1 MTKRTDL
8 KKIMVIG
15 SGPIVIG
22 QAAEFDY
29 AGSQA
34 CQALREEGY
43 EVILINSN
51 PATIMTDTAI
61 ADRVYI
67 EPLTLEFASR
77 IIYKERPDAILGSLG
92 GQTGLNLVVELANAG
107 ILDEYHVEIL
117 GTDLDAINKAE
128 DRELFRELMM
138 EIKEPIPESDIVHS
152 VEEALT
158 FAANIGYPLVVRPA
172 YTLGGTGGGFAHNEE
187 ELRAICENGLKRSPV
202 HQCLIERSIA
212 GYKEIEYE
220 VMRDDKDQ
228 AIVVCNMENIDPVGI
243 HTGDSMVVAPV
254 QTLSDREHQMLRNAS
269 LKIIRALR
277 ICGGC
282 NVQLALNPESFE
294 YYVIEVNPRVSRSSA
309 LASKASGY
317 PIAKLAAKIAVG
329 MSLDEM
335 INPITHTSYACFEPA
350 LDYVVTK
357 LPRFPFDKFNHA
369 DRRLGT
375 QMKATGE
382 VMSIGRNFPES
393 FLKAIRSLEMKWDHI
408 EDPEISAC
416 TTLDLWERV
425 VIQDDRRLFVIVE
438 LLRRGEDVKRIHEI
452 TQIDFFFLHHFEQI
466 VHLEKALRDHR
477 DDLALLRKAKENGF
491 ADSYLARIWS
501 RKECDIYELRKKH
514 AIWPV
519 YKTVDT
525 CAAEFASA
533 TPYYYSTYEKENE
546 SKRSD
551 RPKIIVLGSGPI
563 RIGQGVEFDY
573 ATVHCV
579 MTLRECGYE
588 AIVINNNPET
598 VSTDFS
604 ISDKL
609 YFEPLTLEDVMHVIE
624 WEQPLGVIVQ
634 FGGQTAINL
643 AAGLV
648 EHGVKILGTDL
659 SDIDRAEDRHAFEA
673 MLHELQIPQPLGE
686 TATEVEEA
694 VDIANRIGYPVLVR
708 PSYVLG
714 GRAMEI
720 VYNDEDLRV
729 YMRCAV
735 KEISHDA
742 PILIDKYIVGKEV
755 EIDAIADGENVYIP
769 GIMEHIERAGVHSG
783 DSISVYPAPTLSD
796 ALKERIV
803 DYTIR
808 IGRGFHF
815 IGLYNIQFIVDHDD
829 QVYVLEVNPRSS
841 RTVPFLSK
849 ITSVPMSHVA
859 TRCIIGDSLEKQG
872 YQTGIH
878 PEGKR
883 TFVKAPVFSFAKLR
897 SVDTTLGPE
906 MKSTGEALGGDVTLE
921 KALYKAL
928 VASGVKVPNRGN
940 VLMTIA
946 DHDKEEAL
954 SIAKR
959 FYAIGYGIYAT
970 SGTARYLRAHGIE
983 VHDAIKIGEDPEI
996 NVLNLIRMGRV
1007 SLVINTMSQTSSVSK
1022 DGFLIRRTAAENNI
1036 SCFTSLDTARA
1047 MLRVAESLSFSAIS
1061 MNELEQESGQ
1071 ASL

>member
-1 MTKRTDL
+1 MSKREDL
-8 KKIMVIG
+8 KKILVIG

-29 AGSQA
+29 AGTQA
-34 CQALREEGY
+34 CQSLREEGY
-43 EVILINSN
+43 QVVLMNSN

-107 ILDEYHVEIL
+107 ILEEYHVEIL
-117 GTDLDAINKAE
+117 GTDLSAINRAE
-128 DRELFRELMM
+128 DRELFRTLMN
-138 EIKEPIPESDIVHS
+138 EIHEPVPESEIVHS
-152 VEEALT
+152 VEEAVD
-158 FAANIGYPLVVRPA
+158 FAAAIGYPLVVRPA
-172 YTLGGTGGGFAHNEE
+172 YTLGGTGGGFVHDEE
-187 ELRAICENGLKRSPV
+187 ELKTVCDSGLKLSPV

-220 VMRDDKDQ
+220 VMRDHKDN

-269 LKIIRALR
+269 LKIIRALK

-282 NVQLALNPESFE
+282 NVQLALDPYSFK

-309 LASKASGY
+309 LASKATGY

-329 MSLDEM
+329 MSLDEI
-335 INPITHTSYACFEPA
+335 INPITNTSYACFEPA
-350 LDYVVTK
+350 LDYIVTK
-357 LPRFPFDKFNHA
+357 LPRFPFDKFTHA

-382 VMSIGRNFPES
+382 VMAIGRNFAES
-393 FLKAIRSLEMKWDHI
+393 FLKAVRSLEMKCDHI
-408 EDPEISAC
+408 DHEEIGAY
-416 TTLDLWERV
+416 TTLQLWEHV
-425 VIQDDRRLFVIVE
+425 HIQDDLRLFVICE
-438 LLRRGEDVKRIHEI
+438 LLRRNESAAEI
-452 TQIDFFFLHHFEQI
+452 QAITEIDPFYLHKLMHI
-466 VHLEKALRDHR
+466 IDLEREMMAHPKDIAVLKK
-477 DDLALLRKAKENGF
+477 LKENGF
-491 ADSYLARIWS
+491 ADSYIARKWGMS
-501 RKECDIYELRKKH
+501 EDALYELRKENQVM
-514 AIWPV
+514 PV
-519 YKTVDT
+519 YKMVDT
-525 CAAEFASA
+525 CAAEFESA
-533 TPYYYSTYEKENE
+533 TPYFYSTYEAENE
-546 SKRSD
+546 SVCSNRK
-551 RPKIIVLGSGPI
+551 KVVVLGSGPI

-579 MTLRECGYE
+579 MSLRECGYE

-624 WEQPLGVIVQ
+624 LEHPLGVIVQ

-643 AAGLV
+643 ADGLV
-648 EHGVKILGTDL
+648 RRGVKILGTSL
-659 SDIDRAEDRHAFEA
+659 TDIDRAEDRHAFEE

-686 TATEVEEA
+686 TAIEVEEA
-694 VDIANRIGYPVLVR
+694 VAIANRIAYPVLVR

-729 YMRCAV
+729 YMASAV

-742 PILIDKYIVGKEV
+742 PILVDKYIIGKEV
-755 EIDAIADGENVYIP
+755 EIDAIADGEHVFIP

-783 DSISVYPAPTLSD
+783 DSISVYPSETISQKVKD
-796 ALKERIV
+796 TIV
-803 DYTIR
+803 DYAIR
-808 IGRGFHF
+808 IGKGFHF
-815 IGLYNIQFIVDHDD
+815 IGLFNIQFIVD
-829 QVYVLEVNPRSS
+829 QSEKVYVLEVNPRSS

-849 ITSVPMSHVA
+849 ITHVPMANIA
-859 TRCIIGDSLEKQG
+859 TRCILGESLRQQG
-872 YQTGIH
+872 YE
-878 PEGKR
+878 EGVGKESNR

-921 KALYKAL
+921 KALHKAL
-928 VASGVKVPNRGN
+928 IASGVKVPDRGN

-946 DHDKEEAL
+946 DQDKEEAL
-954 SIAKR
+954 HIAKR

-970 SGTARYLRAHGIE
+970 SGTAQYLREHGID
-983 VHDAIKIGEDPEI
+983 VHDAIKIGEDPQV

-1036 SCFTSLDTARA
+1036 SCFTSLDTAKA
-1047 MLRVAESLSFSAIS
+1047 MLRVAESLSFSAVS
-1061 MNELEQESGQ
+1061 MNELEG
-1071 ASL
+1071 

>member
-1 MTKRTDL
+1 MAKRTDI
-8 KKIMVIG
+8 KKILVIG

-67 EPLTLEFASR
+67 EPLTLEFAAR

-92 GQTGLNLVVELANAG
+92 GQTGLNLVVELANSG
-107 ILDEYHVEIL
+107 ILAEYHVEIL
-117 GTDLDAINKAE
+117 GTDLQAINRAE

-138 EIKEPIPESDIVHS
+138 EIHEPVPESVIVHT
-152 VEEALT
+152 VEEAVA
-158 FAANIGYPLVVRPA
+158 FGNEIGYPLVVRPA
-172 YTLGGTGGGFAHNEE
+172 YTLGGTGGGFANNEAD
-187 ELRAICENGLKRSPV
+187 LRVIADSGLKLSPV
-202 HQCLIERSIA
+202 HQCLIEQSIA

-220 VMRDDKDQ
+220 VMRDNNDN

-269 LKIIRALR
+269 LKIIRALK

-282 NVQLALNPESFE
+282 NVQLALDPNSFR

-309 LASKASGY
+309 LASKATGY

-329 MSLDEM
+329 MTLDEM
-335 INPITHTSYACFEPA
+335 INPITKTSYACFEPS
-350 LDYVVTK
+350 LDYIVTK
-357 LPRFPFDKFNHA
+357 LARFPFDKFIHA

-382 VMSIGRNFPES
+382 VMSIGRCFEES
-393 FLKAIRSLEMKWDHI
+393 FLKAVRSLEMKCDHVENNDI
-408 EDPEISAC
+408 AQDSTEV
-416 TTLDLWERV
+416 LWEKLRR
-425 VIQDDRRLFVIVE
+425 QDDLRLFVICE
-438 LLRRGEDVKRIHEI
+438 LLRRHASLDRIHEV
-452 TQIDFFFLHHFEQI
+452 TKIDLFFLYKFLHI
-466 VHLEKALRDHR
+466 VRLETTMMQHRLDLTTLR
-477 DDLALLRKAKENGF
+477 LLKENGF
-491 ADSYLARIWS
+491 ADSYLARKWHMQ
-501 RKECDIYELRKKH
+501 EAELYELRKQNGLL
-514 AIWPV
+514 PV
-519 YKTVDT
+519 YKMVDT
-525 CAAEFASA
+525 CAAEFVSA
-533 TPYYYSTYEKENE
+533 TPYFYSTYESENE
-546 SKRSD
+546 SVVSD
-551 RPKIIVLGSGPI
+551 RDKIIVLGSGPI

-579 MTLRECGYE
+579 MTLREQGYE

-609 YFEPLTLEDVMHVIE
+609 YFEPLTIEDVMHVVDLE
-624 WEQPLGVIVQ
+624 KPLGVIVQ

-643 AAGLV
+643 ADGLV
-648 EHGVKILGTDL
+648 KRGVKILGTAL
-659 SDIDRAEDRHAFEA
+659 ADIDRAEDRHEFET
-673 MLHELQIPQPLGE
+673 MMRKLQIPQPQGE
-686 TATEVEEA
+686 TALEIEEA
-694 VDIANRIGYPVLVR
+694 VEIANRITYPVLVR

-720 VYNDEDLRV
+720 VHNDDDLRV
-729 YMRCAV
+729 YMATAV

-755 EIDAIADGENVYIP
+755 EIDAIADGEHVFIP

-783 DSISVYPAPTLSD
+783 DSISVYPAPTISQKVKD
-796 ALKERIV
+796 TIV

-808 IGRGFHF
+808 IGKGFHF
-815 IGLYNIQFIVDHDD
+815 IGLYNIQFIVDKNEN
-829 QVYVLEVNPRSS
+829 VYVLEVNPRSS

-849 ITSVPMSHVA
+849 ITGIAMSHVA
-859 TRCIIGDSLEKQG
+859 TRCILKETLAMQG
-872 YQTGIH
+872 YSEGIH

-906 MKSTGEALGGDVTLE
+906 MKSTGEALGSDITLE

-928 VASGVKVPNRGN
+928 LASGVRFPSHGN

-946 DHDKEEAL
+946 DSDKAEAL
-954 SIAKR
+954 EIAR
-959 FYAIGYGIYAT
+959 SFYNIGYGIYAT
-970 SGTARYLRAHGIE
+970 SGTAKYLREHGID
-983 VHDAIKIGEDPEI
+983 VHDAIKISEDPDK

-1007 SLVINTMSQTSSVSK
+1007 SLIINTMSQTSSVSK

-1036 SCFTSLDTARA
+1036 SCLTSLDTARA
-1047 MLRVAESLSFSAIS
+1047 MLRVAESISFTAIS
-1061 MNELEQESGQ
+1061 MNELEE
-1071 ASL
+1071 A